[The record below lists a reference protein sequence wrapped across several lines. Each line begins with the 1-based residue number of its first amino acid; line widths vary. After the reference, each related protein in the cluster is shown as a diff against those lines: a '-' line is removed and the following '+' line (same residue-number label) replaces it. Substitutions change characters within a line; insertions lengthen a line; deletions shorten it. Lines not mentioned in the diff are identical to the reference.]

1 MLYEISK
8 IRMRP
13 NPLSLKRF
21 RAIGASCDRL
31 HSITLISPID
41 TKIHQKGVCNNLMT
55 TPKKAPKSGR
65 PTNRPPLEVLEKDIQ
80 RPSTTVYSLARKYNV
95 SESTVLR
102 WLRQYNLSAKYLTY
116 EKRYRRGDPRTPIKL
131 EEKRDRLTYLYK
143 TKCMSQAQIAKQFH
157 VHPRTVSRWLKQLNI
172 VLPNTNTK
180 PSALMVAKSHEA
192 QLRRLYIDYGFTIQK
207 TADLL
212 RVHRT
217 TVSKWLDLLN
227 ITKTKH

>member
-1 MLYEISK
+1 MSPK
-8 IRMRP
+8 G
-13 NPLSLKRF
+13 F
-21 RAIGASCDRL
+21 RVIEASCDTF
-31 HSITLISPID
+31 HSITLISLID
-41 TKIHQKGVCNNLMT
+41 TNIQQKGACNNLMT
-55 TPKKAPKSGR
+55 THKKAPKSGR

-131 EEKRDRLTYLYK
+131 EKKRDRLTYLYK
-143 TKCMSQAQIAKQFH
+143 TKCMSQAQIAKQFN

-180 PSALMVAKSHEA
+180 PSALMIAKSHEA
-192 QLRRLYIDYGFTIQK
+192 QLRRLYIDYNFTIQK

-217 TVSKWLDLLN
+217 TVSKWLKLLN
-227 ITKTKH
+227 ITETNH

>member
-1 MLYEISK
+1 
-8 IRMRP
+8 MRP
-13 NPLSLKRF
+13 NLLSLKRF
-21 RAIGASCDRL
+21 RTIEVSCDTF
-31 HSITLISPID
+31 HSITLISLID
-41 TKIHQKGVCNNLMT
+41 TKIYQKGVCNNLMT
-55 TPKKAPKSGR
+55 THKKAPKSGR
-65 PTNRPPLEVLEKDIQ
+65 PTNRPPLEVLKQDIQ

-131 EEKRDRLTYLYK
+131 EEKRDRLIYLYK
-143 TKCMSQAQIAKQFH
+143 TKCLTQAQIAKQFN

-180 PSALMVAKSHEA
+180 PSALMIAKSHEA

-207 TADLL
+207 TANLL

-227 ITKTKH
+227 IDKTDH